1 MPDFIAVDEIN
12 SQVITSESN
21 TSRQI
26 KNSES
31 NIKTQLGSFENNI
44 QYNFNEKSKEIL
56 SHISPIDPKLSG
68 TEKVVFN
75 YPNELEVKTYT
86 WNGGPWVFCKFIAP
100 KTAIY
105 KFSSY
110 FRGRSS
116 SEITLYCITSSTP
129 ILNMYSYIYHSIG
142 DNSQSINDFS
152 SLNCFVSSSYE
163 VDAFTNISTW
173 RRTMYD
179 SCNLGK
185 TSESKEYKAI
195 PMLLEGNKAY
205 FLCLRRGSSNLS
217 CFISN
222 FKISYYE

>member
-31 NIKTQLGSFENNI
+31 NIKTQLGSFENNT
-44 QYNFNEKSKEIL
+44 QYNINEKSKEIL

-75 YPNELEVKTYT
+75 YPNELELKTYD
-86 WNGGPWVFCKFIAP
+86 WSGGPWVFCKFIAP

-105 KFSSY
+105 KFSGY
-110 FRGRSS
+110 FRSDS
-116 SEITLYCITSSTP
+116 TSEIKLYCITPSTLV
-129 ILNMYSYIYHSIG
+129 LNMHSYMYCPIGYNSKNIESIQL
-142 DNSQSINDFS
+142 D
-152 SLNCFVSSSYE
+152 CFVNETYN
-163 VDAFTNISTW
+163 VNAFTNISTW
-173 RRTMYD
+173 RSRMYNL
-179 SCNLGK
+179 CNLGRA
-185 TSESKEYKAI
+185 SNSKEYKAI
-195 PMLLEGNKAY
+195 PMLLEGNKVY
-205 FLCLRRGSSNLS
+205 FLCSNRGGSDLS